1 MGKIV
6 VFENVS
12 LDGVTQDP
20 TGAEGFSGA
29 DWRAALSPDDRAE
42 WARLIH
48 DDVLD
53 AQALLLGRRSYEYFA
68 ARYPLR
74 TGATADRMNGLPK
87 YVVSA
92 TLSDPQWNNTTV
104 LRGDLAEQVA
114 RLRHLVDGEIR
125 VYASTELVHAL
136 TGHGLVDEV
145 RLAVFPVVMGAGSRL
160 FASADGSAPVS
171 PRPLRLT
178 GVRAVGTGLVHL
190 TYARLPDASA
200 GQPDRRD
207 GRTGIP
213 VGDAG

>member
-20 TGAEGFSGA
+20 TGEEGFSAA
-29 DWRAALSPDDRAE
+29 DWRAALSPDDRAA

-68 ARYPLR
+68 ARYPRR
-74 TGATADRMNGLPK
+74 TGATADRMNGMPK

-92 TLSDPQWNNTTV
+92 TLSDPEWNNTTV
-104 LRGDLAEQVA
+104 LRGDLTEQVSK
-114 RLRHLVDGEIR
+114 LRYLVDGEIR

-136 TGHGLVDEV
+136 LASGLVDV
-145 RLAVFPVVMGAGSRL
+145 LRLAVFPVLVGAGSRL
-160 FASADGSAPVS
+160 FEHGDDALPVT

-178 GVRAVGTGLVHL
+178 GIRPVGAGLAHL
-190 TYARLPDASA
+190 TYAVARASSA
-200 GQPDRRD
+200 ESDRGLRC
-207 GRTGIP
+207 RWRR
-213 VGDAG
+213 VAFRS